1 MGATYRWDFLR
12 RAGAVARDQIDTSQ
26 SATDLM
32 GRGVKQDVIIDFNG
46 RHIRATYSASYGIVT
61 VNSFGDG
68 SKSARIGAHSAKRM
82 AEIVLREMAAEGKA

>member
-1 MGATYRWDFLR
+1 MSKD
-12 RAGAVARDQIDTSQ
+12 
-26 SATDLM
+26 DLI
-32 GRGVKQDVIIDFNG
+32 VWQDVIIDFNG

-61 VNSFGDG
+61 VNSFSGG